1 MNIAHTRREVKEIPV
16 GLIDEPELPSRTAM
30 DEEKLEELAHS
41 ISTIGLQQPII
52 VYRHDDRFRVIA
64 GHRRTL
70 AGKRAH
76 LAVMLAIIYPT
87 KDDALDAIQFAE
99 NHFREDLSP
108 TDEAI
113 WFQELLD
120 GKCGGDIE
128 RLAAHVGKK
137 ISYIDG
143 RLALFRGDKRVFDA
157 LAAGLISIG
166 VAHELNTIDKPD
178 YCFYYLDNAVR
189 CGATIST
196 VRAWVME
203 YKQLFEH
210 QPARPA
216 VTPAPDTGAPG
227 MVDDVNACVICGKS
241 DHVYAIRHRPIHT
254 HCELAILRPLLGQ
267 QADSGNGS

>member
-1 MNIAHTRREVKEIPV
+1 MNIATTTREVKEIPV
-16 GLIDEPELPSRTAM
+16 GLIDEPVLPSRTAM
-30 DEEKLEELAHS
+30 DEEKLEELAGS
-41 ISTIGLQQPII
+41 MRAIGQQQPII
-52 VYRHDDRFRVIA
+52 VFRHDDRFTVVA

-70 AGKRAH
+70 AAKRAG
-76 LAVMLAIIYPT
+76 LVVLLAIIYPT
-87 KDDALDAIQFAE
+87 ADVALDAIQFAE

-120 GKCGGDIE
+120 GRCGGDIE

-137 ISYIDG
+137 IAYIDG

-157 LAAGLISIG
+157 LAAGQISIG

-203 YKQLFEH
+203 YRQLFEH

-216 VTPAPDTGAPG
+216 VTPAPDAGASG
-227 MVDDVNACVICGKS
+227 LVDDVNCCVICHKS
-241 DHVYAIRHRPIHT
+241 DHVYAIRHRPMHT

-267 QADSGNGS
+267 QADGDNG